1 MIVQPSDGPIII
13 LIDCEQFSE
22 TVACWLSLR
31 AYQTVNKDLDF
42 LSYKKIKKIIIQ
54 NNFERHFARNCVKKM
69 DFYFQINSVKNNL
82 KCPKPKSH

>member
-31 AYQTVNKDLDF
+31 AYQTVNKELDF
-42 LSYKKIKKIIIQ
+42 LSYKKNKE
-54 NNFERHFARNCVKKM
+54 NN
-69 DFYFQINSVKNNL
+69 NSK
-82 KCPKPKSH
+82 